1 MFAHTTKKEFKIND
15 LLTLKLEGE
24 RTIIYV
30 NGHPFRQ
37 CMYLLLDIPVHEIER
52 YDEIR
57 SIDEAAVRLSR
68 NMERNHRLVPPETEF
83 WGHCSN
89 IQAWVDNEYDTRILH
104 RNLAFP
110 LLKALCDAGDI
121 VAKRKFKEEIA
132 MRYTTGHPTVVGFLT
147 QNGYL
152 NYLTEDEFES
162 MLVDIDFPSIEE
174 FARKISSH
182 LKTVENP
189 DSKNHILS
197 LLSQFLGTFR
207 LSYKYLILIKS
218 LDHIPKELQQTFIEM
233 IYDRYKNNRSFPLL
247 KFFNK
252 VIVNFD
258 NLNVKLV
265 TCENKFIGILR
276 NKFLNLRNKMI
287 ENVSDIKGLED
298 IEKDVEHLDLSNN
311 RITEIKGLDRLENL
325 RRLNLKNNYIK
336 SIEGINKLKNLE
348 WLDLSGNI
356 DIREIPE
363 SLKDFP
369 RLKVVKLVGCR
380 IGKFSDSVSNFFWMG
395 QNFRYYTG
403 YSNQDIEYYEN
414 HYTSKARANNN
425 RLYKRFVKWQVKVR
439 AHMAEF
445 NFDFKSIKRYE
456 EKSSKIALR
465 AGAPTNNF
473 LKYLDDKK
481 QLRITKFLDLS

>member
-1 MFAHTTKKEFKIND
+1 MLAHTGKKDFKIND
-15 LLTLKLEGE
+15 FLTLKLEGGK
-24 RTIIYV
+24 TIIYV
-30 NGHPFRQ
+30 KGRPFRQ
-37 CMYLLLDIPVHEIER
+37 CMYLLLDISVKQIER

-68 NMERNHRLVPPETEF
+68 KMEQDHRLVPPETEF

-89 IQAWVDNEYDTRILH
+89 IQAWVDNDYDTRILH

-110 LLKALCDAGDI
+110 LLKALCDAGDT
-121 VAKRKFKEEIA
+121 VARRKFKEEIA
-132 MRYTTGHPTVVGFLT
+132 MRYATGHPTVVGFLT

-162 MLVDIDFPSIEE
+162 MLVDVDFPTIEE

-182 LKTVENP
+182 LKSVENP
-189 DSKNHILS
+189 DSKKQILS

-218 LDHIPKELQQTFIEM
+218 IEHIPKELQQTFIEI
-233 IYDRYKNNRSFPLL
+233 IYDRYKSNRSFPLL
-247 KFFNK
+247 KFLNK
-252 VIVNFD
+252 VIVNF
-258 NLNVKLV
+258 NSLNVKLL
-265 TCENKFIGILR
+265 TYENKFIGILQ
-276 NKFLNLRNKMI
+276 NNFLSLSNKMI
-287 ENVSDIKGLED
+287 ENLTDIKGLED
-298 IEKDVEHLDLSNN
+298 IETEVEHLDLSNN
-311 RITEIKGLDRLENL
+311 RIHDIKGLDRLENL
-325 RRLNLKNNYIK
+325 RKLNLKNNYIK
-336 SIEGINKLKNLE
+336 NVEEISKLKNLE

-363 SLKDFP
+363 FLNNLP
-369 RLKVVKLVGCR
+369 HLEIVKLVGCR
-380 IGKFSDSVSNFFWMG
+380 IRKFSDSISKFFWMG
-395 QNFRYYTG
+395 QNFRYYTD
-403 YSNQDIEYYEN
+403 YTNQDVQYYEN
-414 HYTSKARANNN
+414 HYISKARANNN
-425 RLYKRFVKWQVKVR
+425 RLYKRFVKWQLKVR

-465 AGAPTNNF
+465 AGAPTRNF

-481 QLRITKFLDLS
+481 QLRITEFLGIK